1 MTAFSH
7 INKNVK
13 LSDVP
18 IGTSAKLPS
27 LVNLPALQARLNQY
41 GLYQGDLIRV
51 ARSAPLKGPIL
62 VQVNGREVALGREI
76 AEKILV
82 ELE

>member
-1 MTAFSH
+1 M
-7 INKNVK
+7 
-13 LSDVP
+13 
-18 IGTSAKLPS
+18 
-27 LVNLPALQARLNQY
+27 NLPTLRARLNQY

-62 VQVNGREVALGREI
+62 IQVNGREVALGREI